1 MNSRKWRQYHP
12 EQKVCVHRTDSR
24 SQWLEWR
31 QGVLVRHQRCS
42 KPARHAA
49 RSGLAGWS
57 PLQQKPPPAELREL
71 QWMFSSRRNSA
82 LYSTSVVEPTG
93 LIGRFTKGLKG
104 QSKETTMRLPRS
116 ISKTYR
122 STSIGGGPSRSG
134 GEPCNPLVRAASLF
148 ISPSVEHRTRKT
160 QAAGSIK
167 GALPCTRSRLYP
179 KGRQFVAL
187 ASSGM
192 RCTSWPSRFEQEAD

>member
-82 LYSTSVVEPTG
+82 LYSPSVVEPTG

-134 GEPCNPLVRAASLF
+134 
-148 ISPSVEHRTRKT
+148 VEHRTRKT